1 MVYKVPVYVYKGP
14 EIMVYVLPFFL
25 GFLFFPTLPGEKKPH
40 TNTKW
45 TGHGYQFCLFLI
57 LPEIH

>member
-25 GFLFFPTLPGEKKPH
+25 GFLFFPHITREKKNPTPTLSGLDTD
-40 TNTKW
+40 TNFV
-45 TGHGYQFCLFLI
+45 YF
-57 LPEIH
+57 